1 MTQAG
6 FFQGIRVALFTSA
19 LILATSPAQ
28 AGSGCT
34 VSVLGSLAFG
44 SYSVFSP
51 TDSTGTGS
59 FSVQDCAGNASL
71 FTATLS
77 SGSGTVAARTMTLI
91 GSADKL
97 QYNLYTSSTFT
108 TIWGDPPG
116 STVAGRGATGPTS
129 KAPVTIYGRI
139 PAGQDVSAGSY
150 SDSITLTISF

>member
-6 FFQGIRVALFTSA
+6 FFQGIGVAFFTST
-19 LILATSPAQ
+19 LILATAPAQ

-34 VSVLGSLAFG
+34 VSVLGSVVFG
-44 SYSVFSP
+44 SYSVF
-51 TDSTGTGS
+51 TATETTGAGS
-59 FSVQDCAGNASL
+59 FSVQDCSGKASS

-91 GSADKL
+91 GGADKL

-116 STVAGRGATGPTS
+116 STVAGTGATGPTS
-129 KAPVTIYGRI
+129 NTSVTIYGRI
-139 PAGQDVSAGSY
+139 PAGQDVSAGTY